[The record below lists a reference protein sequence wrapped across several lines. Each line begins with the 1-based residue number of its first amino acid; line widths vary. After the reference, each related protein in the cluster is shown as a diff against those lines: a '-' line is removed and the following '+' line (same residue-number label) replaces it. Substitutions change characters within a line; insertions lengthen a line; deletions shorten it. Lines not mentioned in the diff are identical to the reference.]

1 MTDEEYKWFLELL
14 STIHE
19 IANRIRAIEQARYP
33 APEAHKEGIRN
44 YQQGWNDAI
53 DFMISGNRTT
63 RKL

>member
-1 MTDEEYKWFLELL
+1 MTDEELEQLFGLL
-14 STIHE
+14 CSVHE
-19 IANRIRAIEQARYP
+19 ISDRIRAIEQSRYP